1 MRSNEKM
8 QILIVDD
15 VQINREIFVELLQ
28 DQYAPLQA
36 ENGFQAVELIEKH
49 SDTIALILLD
59 IMMPGLDGYG
69 VLEHLQAMN
78 LSGVIPVI
86 IISAAEDPEAV
97 EKAYELGATDFIS
110 RSTDPT
116 ILNKRIFNYI
126 QLFGRQKTSFNEVAT
141 HAEQLATQNHRL
153 KTLDELTDCNNLAAF
168 RQQAEQI
175 LLNNPQQTYAL
186 WYSNIKQ
193 FKLINNRFGYD
204 VGDYV
209 IKYWAKC
216 IQLDQRNGETFGR
229 MTGDR
234 FVCLTRC
241 ENPESLEN
249 RFWNQI
255 AAVQT
260 CLKKQ
265 DLDFDIDINA
275 GVYLIHPGELDKL
288 SINLMLDRASLAH
301 QSVSQKNGSHFC
313 IYDDKMLES
322 QLRRS
327 EISKHLA
334 KALQT
339 GEVMAYFQPQFDFS
353 LRAVSGAEAL
363 CRWKHSA
370 LGWLSPAEFIPV
382 LEQSNQIYQLDCFI
396 WREACRAL
404 AQLRSKGILTPISV
418 NVSRADIQEDSLI
431 QVLQGYIQEFGL
443 SCADLHLEVTE
454 SAYMEDSQQ
463 LKQMV
468 HTLQSMGFCVEMDDF
483 GSGYS
488 SLNTLKELPVN
499 ILKLD
504 AYFIRDSISDLRGSA
519 ILSTVVGMAQR
530 LNLPIIAEGIETMEQ
545 AQSLLDMGCQW
556 MQGYY
561 FARPMPMKDF
571 LELMDTTPNSGAH
584 HDFSGAVLDP
594 LTRARQAGQE
604 FSALLKQIVSSNTCG
619 IFAYSLPD
627 RRTIQ
632 VNREAYRL
640 MGWEEWEENLEINP
654 YSRLPERMVPED
666 RAAIALA
673 AQGMKAPGDQFS
685 IPYRL
690 QKEGSVY
697 LKVNLTSKYLEMPS
711 GKHIILSIL
720 SDITNKDS

>member
-1 MRSNEKM
+1 MHSNEKM

-49 SDTIALILLD
+49 PDTIALILLD

-69 VLEHLQAMN
+69 VLEQLQAMN
-78 LSGVIPVI
+78 LTGIIPVI

-141 HAEQLATQNHRL
+141 QNHRL

-193 FKLINNRFGYD
+193 FKLINNHFGYD

-209 IKYWAKC
+209 IKFWAKC
-216 IQLDQRNGETFGR
+216 IQLEQQEGETFGR
-229 MTGDR
+229 MSGDR
-234 FVCLTRC
+234 FVSLTRC
-241 ENPESLEN
+241 ENLETLEK
-249 RFWNQI
+249 RFWNRVT
-255 AAVQT
+255 AVQT

-265 DLDFDIDINA
+265 DLDYDIDINT
-275 GVYLIHPGELDKL
+275 GIYLIQPGEPDKL
-288 SINLMLDRASLAH
+288 SMNLMLDRATLAQ

-313 IYDDKMLES
+313 IYDDKMLDS

-327 EISKHLA
+327 EISKHLD

-363 CRWKHSA
+363 CRWKHST

-488 SLNTLKELPVN
+488 SLNTLKDLPVN

-530 LNLPIIAEGIETMEQ
+530 LKLPIIAEGIETMEQ

-584 HDFSGAVLDP
+584 HDLSGAVLDP
-594 LTRARQAGQE
+594 LSRARQAIQE

-673 AQGMKAPGDQFS
+673 AQEMKAPGDQFS

-690 QKEGSVY
+690 QKDGNVY

-711 GKHIILSIL
+711 GKHVILSIL

>member
-1 MRSNEKM
+1 MHSNEKM

-36 ENGFQAVELIEKH
+36 EDGFQAVELIEKH

-69 VLEHLQAMN
+69 VLEQLQAMN
-78 LSGVIPVI
+78 LRGVIPVI

-141 HAEQLATQNHRL
+141 QNHRL

-175 LLNNPQQTYAL
+175 LLKNPQQTYAL

-209 IKYWAKC
+209 IKFWAKC
-216 IQLDQRNGETFGR
+216 IQQDQQEEETFGR

-249 RFWNQI
+249 RFWNQV

-265 DLDFDIDINA
+265 DLDFDIDINS

-288 SINLMLDRASLAH
+288 SMNLMLDRASLAQ

-313 IYDDKMLES
+313 IYDDKMLDS

-327 EISKHLA
+327 EISKHLT

-418 NVSRADIQEDSLI
+418 NVSRADIQEASLI
-431 QVLQGYIQEFGL
+431 QDLQGYIQEFGL

-488 SLNTLKELPVN
+488 SLNTLKDLPVN

-561 FARPMPMKDF
+561 FARPMPMNDF
-571 LELMDTTPNSGAH
+571 LALMDTTPNSGAH
-584 HDFSGAVLDP
+584 HDFSGAVVDP
-594 LTRARQAGQE
+594 LTRARQAIQE

-640 MGWEEWEENLEINP
+640 MGWEEWEKNLEINP
-654 YSRLPERMVPED
+654 YSRLPERMIPED

-673 AQGMKAPGDQFS
+673 AQEMKSPGDQFS

-690 QKEGSVY
+690 QKDGKVY
-697 LKVNLTSKYLEMPS
+697 LKVSLTSKYLEMPS

-720 SDITNKDS
+720 SDITKKDD

>member
-1 MRSNEKM
+1 MHSNEKM

-36 ENGFQAVELIEKH
+36 EDGFQAVELIEKH

-69 VLEHLQAMN
+69 VLEQLQAMN
-78 LSGVIPVI
+78 LSGIIPVI
-86 IISAAEDPEAV
+86 IISAAEDPEAI

-126 QLFGRQKTSFNEVAT
+126 QLFGRQKTSFNEV
-141 HAEQLATQNHRL
+141 ATQNHRL

-209 IKYWAKC
+209 IKFWAKC
-216 IQLDQRNGETFGR
+216 IQLEQQEGETFGR
-229 MTGDR
+229 MSGDR
-234 FVCLTRC
+234 FVSLTRC
-241 ENPESLEN
+241 EDLESLEN
-249 RFWNQI
+249 RFWNRVT
-255 AAVQT
+255 AVQT

-265 DLDFDIDINA
+265 DLDYDIDINT
-275 GVYLIHPGELDKL
+275 GIYLIQPGELDKL
-288 SINLMLDRASLAH
+288 SMNLMLDRATLAQ

-313 IYDDKMLES
+313 IYDDKMLDS

-327 EISKHLA
+327 EISKHLD

-363 CRWKHSA
+363 CRWKHST

-463 LKQMV
+463 LKQIV
-468 HTLQSMGFCVEMDDF
+468 NTLQSMGFCVEMDDF

-488 SLNTLKELPVN
+488 SLNTLKDLPVN

-504 AYFIRDSISDLRGSA
+504 AYFIRDSISDPRGSA

-584 HDFSGAVLDP
+584 HDLSGAVLDP
-594 LTRARQAGQE
+594 LTRARQAIQE

-640 MGWEEWEENLEINP
+640 MGWEEWEKNLEINP

-673 AQGMKAPGDQFS
+673 AQEMKAPGDQFS

-711 GKHIILSIL
+711 GKHVILSIL

>member
-1 MRSNEKM
+1 MHSNEKM

-36 ENGFQAVELIEKH
+36 EDGFQAVELIEKH

-69 VLEHLQAMN
+69 VLEQLQAMK
-78 LSGVIPVI
+78 LSGIIPVI

-126 QLFGRQKTSFNEVAT
+126 QLFGRQKTSFNEV
-141 HAEQLATQNHRL
+141 ATQNHRL

-209 IKYWAKC
+209 IKFWAKC
-216 IQLDQRNGETFGR
+216 IQLEQQEGETFGR
-229 MTGDR
+229 MSGDR
-234 FVCLTRC
+234 FVSLTRC
-241 ENPESLEN
+241 EDLESLEN
-249 RFWNQI
+249 RFWNRVT
-255 AAVQT
+255 AVQT

-265 DLDFDIDINA
+265 DLDYDIDINT
-275 GVYLIHPGELDKL
+275 GIYLIQPGELDKL
-288 SINLMLDRASLAH
+288 SMNLMLDRATLAQ

-313 IYDDKMLES
+313 IYDDKMLDS

-327 EISKHLA
+327 EISKHLD

-363 CRWKHSA
+363 CRWKHST

-463 LKQMV
+463 LKQIV
-468 HTLQSMGFCVEMDDF
+468 NTLQSMGFCVEMDDF

-488 SLNTLKELPVN
+488 SLNTLKDLPVN

-504 AYFIRDSISDLRGSA
+504 AYFIRDSISDPRGSA

-584 HDFSGAVLDP
+584 HDLSGAVLDP
-594 LTRARQAGQE
+594 LTRARQAIQE

-640 MGWEEWEENLEINP
+640 MGWEEWEKNLEINP

-673 AQGMKAPGDQFS
+673 AQEMKAPGDQFS

-711 GKHIILSIL
+711 GKHVILSIL